1 MQQDRRRNDVE
12 IKLKLP
18 IAGTLDAVAVGN
30 LNHDHFNIYWR
41 VRIEKSSKGPKFQ
54 GLIMF
59 SKFFFFFPG
68 SCFSKSCFGINI
80 CLLVAY
86 KHVNQ
91 VTTNRSCAQS
101 QLIGRYKTSF
111 LVASWC
117 VLIWYKL

>member
-59 SKFFFFFPG
+59 SKCFFFFSWLMF
-68 SCFSKSCFGINI
+68 F
-80 CLLVAY
+80 
-86 KHVNQ
+86 Q
-91 VTTNRSCAQS
+91 VLFWN
-101 QLIGRYKTSF
+101 
-111 LVASWC
+111 
-117 VLIWYKL
+117 